1 MTLNRRLFCQTAALG
16 ALGSM
21 APGAFANADK
31 FPGKP
36 IRIIVPYNA
45 GGLVDTVARHAATA
59 ASPILGQPVLIDNR
73 PGVGGNLGAELVAK
87 SPADGYTLLCM
98 LSGSLSTGAA
108 VFTKL
113 KYDPGKDLRCFSELI
128 MTNAIWTVNSALPV
142 KNVKELVA
150 YSKANPGKVSIG
162 SWGPGTTGNVA
173 QVLLNKRYGADI
185 LHVPYKGEA
194 QIMTDVIGGQVSMG
208 LMSAMIVS
216 AQMKSGKLRPIGVS
230 GANRSSVFPDLP
242 TLAEQGLTD
251 EPYRITG
258 WLAFAAPGGTP
269 KPVIDRIAQE
279 IGAALKQP
287 DVREKVVAMGFEIED
302 SSPEK
307 FQAAY
312 RKEMPVWEKLV
323 KQTGAKV
330 E

>member
-21 APGAFANADK
+21 APGAFANTDK

-242 TLAEQGLTD
+242 TLAEQGFKEEAWSMNGPVAMFSPQGMDPKVLATL
-251 EPYRITG
+251 G
-258 WLAFAAPGGTP
+258 AAFAQSAKGPKMQAFAKEVGVEVAGNTP
-269 KPVIDRIAQE
+269 EQAQAHFE
-279 IGAALKQP
+279 RYFAVNKRVTQETG
-287 DVREKVVAMGFEIED
+287 VVLD
-302 SSPEK
+302 
-307 FQAAY
+307 
-312 RKEMPVWEKLV
+312 
-323 KQTGAKV
+323 
-330 E
+330 

>member
-16 ALGSM
+16 ALGSA
-21 APGAFANADK
+21 APGAFANTDK
-31 FPGKP
+31 FPSKP

-59 ASPILGQPVLIDNR
+59 ASPILGQPVMIENR

-128 MTNAIWTVNSALPV
+128 MTNAIWAVNSALPI

-150 YSKANPGKVSIG
+150 YSKANPGKLSVG

-216 AQMKSGKLRPIGVS
+216 AQMKTGKLRPIGVS
-230 GANRSSVFPDLP
+230 GANRSSVFTDLP
-242 TLAEQGLTD
+242 TVAEQGFKEEAWSMNGPIAMFSPQGLDPKVLATL
-251 EPYRITG
+251 G
-258 WLAFAAPGGTP
+258 AAFAQSAKGPKMQAFAKEVGVEVAGNTP
-269 KPVIDRIAQE
+269 EQAQAHFE
-279 IGAALKQP
+279 RYFAVNKRVTQETG
-287 DVREKVVAMGFEIED
+287 VVLD
-302 SSPEK
+302 
-307 FQAAY
+307 
-312 RKEMPVWEKLV
+312 
-323 KQTGAKV
+323 
-330 E
+330 